1 MVIKDLLAGAFAGFA
16 VDTMLY
22 PIDTLKTRMQSS
34 QGFYKSGGF
43 RGIYKGFGSAAAG
56 SMPGAALFFTG
67 YEFTRKNFTGYGLAG
82 EIIASSVGEIT
93 ACLARCPTEIIKQ
106 RAQIGERSS
115 FQVLRD
121 TLRSGG
127 IPALYKGY
135 FTLVGREIP
144 FACIQMPLWQYLK
157 LAMGSEGN
165 PFYAGLAGSISGAI
179 AAAATTPIDV
189 AKTRIMTDE
198 SKDKPAGLWE
208 TLKRIYR
215 TQGISGCFAGVVPR
229 VTWITIGGFIFL
241 GGYDMAGMKLAEAG
255 LT

>member
-22 PIDTLKTRMQSS
+22 PIDTLKTRLQSS

-56 SMPGAALFFTG
+56 SMPGAGLFFMG
-67 YEFTRKNFTGYGLAG
+67 YEMTRKQMKSYGLAG
-82 EIIASSVGEIT
+82 EIIASSIGEIS
-93 ACLARCPTEIIKQ
+93 ACLARCPTEIVKQ
-106 RAQIGERSS
+106 RAQISDRSS

-127 IPALYKGY
+127 VGGLYKGY
-135 FTLVGREIP
+135 STLVIREIP

-157 LAMGSEGN
+157 VYFGDNN
-165 PFYAGLAGSISGAI
+165 PFFSGIAGSIAGAV

-198 SKDKPAGLWE
+198 TKGKSVGLWD
-208 TLKRIYR
+208 TLKRIYK
-215 TQGISGCFAGVVPR
+215 TNGISGCFAGVVPR
-229 VTWITIGGFIFL
+229 VTWITIGGFVFL
-241 GGYDMAGMKLAEAG
+241 GSYDLAKLKLAELG
-255 LT
+255 FS